1 MLGRIIV
8 GSTLLA
14 AGYVTDM
21 VGAIVL
27 KGEISSNMK
36 PRTKKIL
43 KGVIA
48 GSCFVT
54 GSLSAFVGGAT
65 LTSVLVVK

>member
-8 GSTLLA
+8 GSALLT

-21 VGAIVL
+21 VGAVML
-27 KGEISSNMK
+27 KSEICGNMK

-65 LTSVLVVK
+65 LTSALVVK

>member
-8 GSTLLA
+8 GSALLT

-65 LTSVLVVK
+65 LTSALVVK